1 MTGSRYVKTPEPNA
15 EVRPL
20 YEAVLK
26 VLSGAMTATDAA
38 QSVGLSRERFKS
50 RMNRGLSGLLDSLEA
65 QTRGP
70 KPTPESERAVREE
83 VARLQRENE
92 ELTRQLEAITRMMG
106 ATTEWMRKGLQATAR
121 SRKTKPSAENA
132 MSESDDDGP
141 VRALAVMNELRRAG
155 IGAPLA
161 SAAAGTSAPT
171 ARRWKRRQR
180 AGAALRLKRGP
191 RPGAALLAEAKARA
205 QEVLAKTRGCIGAA
219 PLARQSGLSR
229 RAAGL
234 VKSEELTAWEQQ
246 RREDAMRVSVEA
258 GVVRGFDAMDV
269 SGTPVLVSAEAA
281 FPYRT
286 SIHVAG
292 RYDTAAV
299 ADALAL
305 DFALNGAPLV
315 WRVDRWKAHVTEP
328 VLNILREHQVLLMHG
343 PPRHPRFY
351 GQLERQNREHRAWF
365 DAMCGT
371 TGLAAECES
380 MRHTFNELVPRR
392 TLGWRTAGEL
402 WRARTK
408 LAVDRAEFA
417 SEVTERVERLK
428 EQEALRVAYPG
439 LVERLAIQAA
449 LINRGLLRLTK
460 GGWC

>member
-1 MTGSRYVKTPEPNA
+1 MAGSRYVKRPEPSA
-15 EVRPL
+15 EVKPL

-26 VLSGAMTATDAA
+26 VLSGAMTVTDAA
-38 QSVGLSRERFKS
+38 QSVGLSRERFQS
-50 RMNRGLSGLLDSLEA
+50 RTNRGLSGLLESLA
-65 QTRGP
+65 DQPKGR
-70 KPTPESERAVREE
+70 KPTPESEQALRVE
-83 VARLQRENE
+83 VARLEKENE
-92 ELTRQLEAITRMMG
+92 ELSRQLEAITRMMG
-106 ATTEWMRKGLQATAR
+106 ATTEWMRKGLQAAT
-121 SRKTKPSAENA
+121 RKRRTKPSSESA

-141 VRALAVMNELRRAG
+141 ARALAVVSELRRAG
-155 IGAPLA
+155 VDARLA

-171 ARRWKRRQR
+171 ARRWSQRERGGEPMRR
-180 AGAALRLKRGP
+180 KRGP
-191 RPGAALLAEAKARA
+191 HAGRALAAKAKAHA
-205 QEVLAKTRGCIGAA
+205 QDVLAQTRGCIGAA
-219 PLARQSGLSR
+219 ALARQSGLSR
-229 RAAGL
+229 RTAGL
-234 VKSEELTAWEQQ
+234 VKSEQLTAWEQE
-246 RREDAMRVSVEA
+246 RRQNAVRVSLEP

-286 SIHVAG
+286 SIHVAE

-299 ADALAL
+299 AQALAR
-305 DFALNGAPLV
+305 DFALHGAPLV

-328 VLNILREHQVLLMHG
+328 VLDILREHQVLLMHG

-365 DAMCGT
+365 DARRSSSA
-371 TGLAAECES
+371 LADECES

-402 WRARTK
+402 WRARK
-408 LAVDRAEFA
+408 MLVVDRAELS
-417 SEVTERVERLK
+417 SEVAARVEMLREK
-428 EQEALRVAYPG
+428 VALRVAYPG

-449 LINRGLLRLTK
+449 LINRGLLRLAK